1 MQEKS
6 LGTFAVFMTAIST
19 ILGAVLFLRFGH
31 AIGHVGLGATLL
43 IIVIGHL
50 VTIPA
55 AFAVAEIATNQKVE
69 GGGAYFMISRSFGL
83 SIGGAIGIALFLSQA
98 ISVAFYI
105 IAFTISTRD
114 VLAWLEAT
122 HQIIVS
128 PAAVNYGFMALL
140 TALMLTKGAQV
151 GVKALYVVVAI
162 LFVALASFF
171 LGTGE
176 TQTVL
181 DVTATIPSQILTPD
195 NQVIERFDFFAVFT
209 FIFPAFTGIAAG
221 LGLSGDLKDPA
232 RAIPRGTLIAT
243 VVGIVVYLAVS
254 FKFWLNASPEALVAD
269 ELYMEQIALWPI
281 LIPIGLA
288 AAAVSSALGSVMVAP
303 RTLQALAVDK
313 ILPGKLSDW
322 LARARAKDGEPIAAS
337 IITCAIGFAFV
348 SLGDI
353 NAVAEIISMFFLVT
367 YGAICMVSVLEHL
380 AASPSYRP
388 TFRSHWL
395 LSAVG
400 AVTCFY
406 LMFKMNFAYATGSL
420 LIMGGIYA
428 ALARRG
434 SRNMVSLFRGILF
447 QASRRLQLTLQR
459 RDSDALDRGDWRP
472 IILAISPDTFTRPG
486 AFEMVRWL
494 AHKQGFGTYVH
505 LVEGLLNPKTIENSA
520 RARRTLVKMGAATRS
535 RVSVSSIVSP
545 SYTSAMAQCIQL
557 PGVSGKGSNT
567 LLIEYSDEDMEGAD
581 QLVKNYDLLR
591 ASRLD
596 LVLLRSSIKGF
607 GDRKRIHL
615 WITPDDSANANLM
628 ILMAYILQ
636 GHPDWRHSH
645 IEVFCIH
652 HGEDELERHT
662 ALTKRITE
670 DRIPI
675 APQNIQMV
683 LRKEATRHR
692 ALIGERSRHADL
704 TFIGFSKEKLQTNG
718 RDVFESHHGIGN
730 ILFVDAHDQMNIR

>member
-1 MQEKS
+1 
-6 LGTFAVFMTAIST
+6 
-19 ILGAVLFLRFGH
+19 
-31 AIGHVGLGATLL
+31 
-43 IIVIGHL
+43 
-50 VTIPA
+50 
-55 AFAVAEIATNQKVE
+55 
-69 GGGAYFMISRSFGL
+69 
-83 SIGGAIGIALFLSQA
+83 
-98 ISVAFYI
+98 
-105 IAFTISTRD
+105 
-114 VLAWLEAT
+114 
-122 HQIIVS
+122 
-128 PAAVNYGFMALL
+128 
-140 TALMLTKGAQV
+140 
-151 GVKALYVVVAI
+151 
-162 LFVALASFF
+162 
-171 LGTGE
+171 
-176 TQTVL
+176 
-181 DVTATIPSQILTPD
+181 
-195 NQVIERFDFFAVFT
+195 
-209 FIFPAFTGIAAG
+209 
-221 LGLSGDLKDPA
+221 
-232 RAIPRGTLIAT
+232 
-243 VVGIVVYLAVS
+243 
-254 FKFWLNASPEALVAD
+254 
-269 ELYMEQIALWPI
+269 
-281 LIPIGLA
+281 
-288 AAAVSSALGSVMVAP
+288 
-303 RTLQALAVDK
+303 
-313 ILPGKLSDW
+313 
-322 LARARAKDGEPIAAS
+322 
-337 IITCAIGFAFV
+337 
-348 SLGDI
+348 
-353 NAVAEIISMFFLVT
+353 
-367 YGAICMVSVLEHL
+367 
-380 AASPSYRP
+380 
-388 TFRSHWL
+388 
-395 LSAVG
+395 VG

-459 RDSDALDRGDWRP
+459 RDSDALERGDWRP
-472 IILAISPDTFTRPG
+472 IILAISPDSFTRPG

-494 AHKQGFGTYVH
+494 AYKQGFGTYVH

-520 RARRTLVKMGAATRS
+520 QARRTLVKMGAATGS

-545 SYTSAMAQCIQL
+545 SYTSAMAQCIQI

-581 QLVKNYDLLR
+581 QLVSNYDLLS

-596 LVLLRSSIKGF
+596 LVLLRSSIRGF

-662 ALTKRITE
+662 ALTERITE

-683 LRKEATRHR
+683 LRKEATRHS

-704 TFIGFSKEKLQTNG
+704 TFIGFSKEELQTSG

>member
-1 MQEKS
+1 
-6 LGTFAVFMTAIST
+6 
-19 ILGAVLFLRFGH
+19 
-31 AIGHVGLGATLL
+31 
-43 IIVIGHL
+43 
-50 VTIPA
+50 
-55 AFAVAEIATNQKVE
+55 
-69 GGGAYFMISRSFGL
+69 
-83 SIGGAIGIALFLSQA
+83 
-98 ISVAFYI
+98 
-105 IAFTISTRD
+105 
-114 VLAWLEAT
+114 
-122 HQIIVS
+122 
-128 PAAVNYGFMALL
+128 
-140 TALMLTKGAQV
+140 
-151 GVKALYVVVAI
+151 
-162 LFVALASFF
+162 
-171 LGTGE
+171 
-176 TQTVL
+176 
-181 DVTATIPSQILTPD
+181 
-195 NQVIERFDFFAVFT
+195 
-209 FIFPAFTGIAAG
+209 
-221 LGLSGDLKDPA
+221 
-232 RAIPRGTLIAT
+232 LIAT
-243 VVGIVVYLAVS
+243 VVGIVVYIAVS

-313 ILPGKLSDW
+313 ILPGKLSDL

-367 YGAICMVSVLEHL
+367 YGAICMVSMLEHL

-447 QASRRLQLTLQR
+447 QATRRLQLTLQR

-505 LVEGLLNPKTIENSA
+505 LVEGLLNAKTIENSA
-520 RARRTLVKMGAATRS
+520 QARRTLVKMGAATRS
-535 RVSVSSIVSP
+535 RVSISSIVSP

-557 PGVSGKGSNT
+557 PGVSGEGSNT
-567 LLIEYSDEDMEGAD
+567 LLIEYSDDDMEGAD
-581 QLVKNYDLLR
+581 QLVKNYDLLS
-591 ASRLD
+591 ASQLD
-596 LVLLRSSIKGF
+596 LVLLRSSIRGF

-652 HGEDELERHT
+652 HGEDELEKQT
-662 ALTKRITE
+662 TLTELITE
-670 DRIPI
+670 GRIPI

-683 LRKEATRHR
+683 LRKEATRHS
-692 ALIGERSRHADL
+692 ALIVERSHHADL
-704 TFIGFSKEKLQTNG
+704 TFIGFSKEELQASG

-730 ILFVDAHDQMNIR
+730 ILFVDAHDQVDIR